1 MSVRSNNSK
10 KREAE
15 HLDIVMFQQRL
26 HEVLLALRGALT
38 MCLQSS
44 PVQLFWLYSTQPTP
58 QQSPREASG
67 YQNGWIFQDNL
78 TPLAKTNNLTSRT
91 IWHRGQFDTIP
102 QKSIKSGYIL
112 PTIGGYMT
120 VPSGAGLGNV
130 NFEEFT
136 FILEIHTLS
145 TIVCGVK
152 LSAVSN
158 CPIIS

>member
-1 MSVRSNNSK
+1 MSVRSNDSK

-120 VPSGAGLGNV
+120 VEGSLRARDWGMW
-130 NFEEFT
+130 
-136 FILEIHTLS
+136 ILKNLHLYWKYIH
-145 TIVCGVK
+145 CQQ

-158 CPIIS
+158 CPRYQIVL